1 LFTDKLYADDT
12 LDKLKL
18 LWAYS
23 HFFLHADIPGGFGS
37 YLLAMSDKIAAMVTE
52 ANNAQNIKDPQ
63 LGWIIGFLF
72 LVSFIGLFGLVPLR
86 KVQLYTQTQ
95 SSFLVNQV
103 GTMFFLTKLL

>member
-1 LFTDKLYADDT
+1 M
-12 LDKLKL
+12 
-18 LWAYS
+18 
-23 HFFLHADIPGGFGS
+23 HADISGGFGS

-52 ANNAQNIKDPQ
+52 ANNAQNIKNPQ

-86 KVQLYTQTQ
+86 KVQLYTQ

-103 GTMFFLTKLL
+103 GTILTKLL